1 MIYIKENKIKKFIK
15 TNRKMIIISLLT
27 SIAISYLLGYSR
39 AYRAFG
45 GEDLIPIA
53 TMFYWLFKFID
64 EQERKNKNV

>member
-1 MIYIKENKIKKFIK
+1 MKKFIK
-15 TNRKMIIISLLT
+15 ANRKMIIISLLT

-53 TMFYWLFKFID
+53 TIFYWIFKYLD
-64 EQERKNKNV
+64 EKAGEPE